1 MTKSIEELL
10 KEIELKNIVL
20 KDQCHSSCCLKKQE
34 LEKAEREL
42 DSLLYRFYKI
52 HKCNLCKISREET
65 MKDSEK
71 Q

>member
-1 MTKSIEELL
+1 MTKGVEELL

-20 KDQCHSSCCLKKQE
+20 KAQCHSNCCLKKQE

-52 HKCNLCKISREET
+52 HKCNLCKLSREEAV
-65 MKDSEK
+65 KDPEK